1 MKGNIFIKRPV
12 MAFSISILILIVGFI
27 SLGTLPV
34 EQYPDIAPPTVRVSA
49 SYTGASADAVMK
61 SVIQPLEEAINGV
74 ENMTYMESTAT
85 NSGSADIS
93 IYFKQ
98 GTDPDMAAVNVQ
110 NRVSKAQGLLPA
122 EVTRIGVTT
131 TKRQT
136 SFLQIGA
143 LYSPSGR
150 YDKTFIANYLDIN
163 VVPQIKRI
171 EGVGDVMA
179 LGDTYS
185 MRIWLKPDVMAQYGL
200 VPSDVTAV
208 LGEQNLEAPTGSLGE
223 NSQNTFQFTMKYKGR
238 LKSIEEFQNIVV
250 RSMPDGNVLR
260 LKDVAR
266 VELGTQSYAF
276 DSNVDGHPSCTFMV
290 FQVAGSNAT
299 EVNEN
304 IAKLLED
311 IEKDLPEGLEFMT
324 MMSSNDFLFASI
336 HEVVETL
343 VVAIILVILVVYFFL
358 QDFKSTL
365 IPSISIIVSLVG
377 TFAAMQMA
385 GFSINILTLFAL
397 VLVIGTVVD
406 DSIVVVEAVQ
416 AKFDVGY
423 TSPYLATKDALADV
437 TMAVITCTLVFM
449 AVFIPVTF
457 MGGTSGIFYTQFGV
471 TMAVA
476 VGISCLNA
484 LTLCPALCAMWMRP
498 ASGKKGKMST
508 NGIVKAAYNA
518 SFNAMMAKYK
528 KGVMFFIHQ
537 RWLSWS
543 TLVVSCV
550 LLVYFMKTTKTAL
563 VPQEDQ
569 GTMMVNVSMSPGSSL
584 ATTNKTMAKIE
595 NIIKQIPEIRFH
607 CRTRNVLW
615 FIHHPSERLERT
627 YRRRTRR

>member
-498 ASGKKGKMST
+498 ASGKKGK
-508 NGIVKAAYNA
+508 
-518 SFNAMMAKYK
+518 
-528 KGVMFFIHQ
+528 
-537 RWLSWS
+537 
-543 TLVVSCV
+543 
-550 LLVYFMKTTKTAL
+550 
-563 VPQEDQ
+563 
-569 GTMMVNVSMSPGSSL
+569 
-584 ATTNKTMAKIE
+584 
-595 NIIKQIPEIRFH
+595 
-607 CRTRNVLW
+607 
-615 FIHHPSERLERT
+615 
-627 YRRRTRR
+627 